1 MLGVT
6 ELAFVADDD
15 GHTRLKHLYQRAPA
29 RVLMPD
35 GVDPGVPMAV
45 LLNTGGGL
53 VGGDRLD
60 IRVSTAAGARA
71 VVTQQAAEKVYRAP
85 DAASRIDV
93 RLSVGAG
100 GWLEWLPQE
109 TILFNGARL
118 RRSNVAEVAAGGRLL
133 AGEVLV
139 FGRRARGEVF
149 ARGLIEDRWE
159 IRRDGRPIW
168 ADALRLDGDVA
179 RTLTA
184 AAGLSGAAAI
194 ASTVFVDDNAGIQ
207 LDAARQWL
215 AQACADGVQ
224 AAATVVGGV
233 LITRWLAAD
242 PMPLRTSFARYWSAL
257 RWRIGGLNAALPRVW
272 WS

>member
-1 MLGVT
+1 MRGVT
-6 ELAFVADDD
+6 ELAFVADGG

-35 GVDPGVPMAV
+35 GADAGVPVAV

-60 IRVSTAAGARA
+60 IRVSAAAGARA

-109 TILFNGARL
+109 TILFNGAQL
-118 RRSNVAEVAAGGRLL
+118 RRSGVAEVAAGGRLL

-139 FGRRARGEVF
+139 FGRRARGETF
-149 ARGLIEDRWE
+149 ARGLIEERWE
-159 IRRDGRPIW
+159 IRRDGRPVW
-168 ADALRLDGDVA
+168 ADALRLDGDLA
-179 RTLTA
+179 RTLA
-184 AAGLSGAAAI
+184 AAGGLFGAAAI
-194 ASTVFVDDNAGIQ
+194 ASTLLVDDHVSGH

-215 AQACADGVQ
+215 AQACTDGVQ

-242 PMPLRTSFARYWSAL
+242 PLPLRSSFARYWSEL
-257 RWRIGGLNAALPRVW
+257 RRRIGGLNGALPRVW